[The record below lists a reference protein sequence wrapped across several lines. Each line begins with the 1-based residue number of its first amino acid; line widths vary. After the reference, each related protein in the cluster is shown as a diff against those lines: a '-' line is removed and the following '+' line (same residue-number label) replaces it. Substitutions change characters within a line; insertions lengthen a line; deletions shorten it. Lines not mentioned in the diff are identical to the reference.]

1 MFKSSIKGN
10 KIKEVTNAL
19 TAMVDEIRFNITPG
33 GVSMK
38 AVDPANVAMVSMTL
52 EKDAFE
58 SFEATEGIL
67 GINLDKLS
75 SFIEMADN
83 EDVVALELDEEK
95 HKLKIDIRGLSYT
108 MSLLDPESM
117 RKEPKI
123 PSLDLPVEISISGQ
137 DFKYGLKAA
146 DKIAE
151 YVNFGMDAKVSNFY
165 LSASGDTDDVIY
177 EVPLDRLKI
186 IKASEAKSLF
196 AIDYLTKIQ
205 KLAEKT
211 GEITIIMGKDYPI
224 KIGFPIS
231 EGKGTVE
238 YMIAPRVETDR

>member
-10 KIKEVTNAL
+10 KIKEVMTAL
-19 TAMVDEIRFNITPG
+19 TAMVDEARLNITPG
-33 GVSMK
+33 GISVK

-52 EKDAFE
+52 EKEAFE
-58 SFEATEGIL
+58 SFEATDGVL
-67 GINLDKLS
+67 GIDLTKLS
-75 SFIEMADN
+75 GFVEMADN
-83 EDVVALELDEEK
+83 NDVIELELIEDT
-95 HKLKIDIRGLSYT
+95 HKLKITFRGLSYT
-108 MSLLDPESM
+108 LSLLDPEAM

-123 PSLDLPVEISISGQ
+123 PSLDLPVEISISGT

-151 YVNFGMDAKVSNFY
+151 YVSFGVDAEVSKFY
-165 LSASGDTDDVIY
+165 LSASGDMDEVIY
-177 EVPLDRLKI
+177 EVPADRLKI
-186 IKASEAKSLF
+186 VKASEAKSLF
-196 AIDYLTKIQ
+196 AMEYLIEIQ

-238 YMIAPRVETDR
+238 YMIAPRVETDN

>member
-10 KIKEVTNAL
+10 KIKEVTTAL
-19 TAMVDEIRFNITPG
+19 TAMVDEARLNITPDG
-33 GVSMK
+33 LSVK

-58 SFEATEGIL
+58 SFEATEGVL
-67 GINLDKLS
+67 GIDLTKLS
-75 SFIEMADN
+75 GFIEMADN
-83 EDVVALELDEEK
+83 EDVVELELIEDA
-95 HKLKIDIRGLSYT
+95 HKLKIAFRGLSYT
-108 MSLLDPESM
+108 MSLLDPEAM

-123 PSLDLPVEISISGQ
+123 PSLDLPVEISISGT

-151 YVNFGMDAKVSNFY
+151 YVTFGIGENAAMFY
-165 LSASGDTDDVIY
+165 LSASGDMDEIIY
-177 EVPLDRLKI
+177 EVPVDRLKI

-196 AIDYLTKIQ
+196 AMEYLIKIQ

-238 YMIAPRVETDR
+238 YMIAPRIESGD